1 MVVANKPDHSNMH
14 FAVKPKFADLAMPE
28 KRLPASEGDDDDS
41 VERAASVFLSDFV
54 ALGYE
59 NEQLIAITDTSLI
72 YRASTSWFQGAVSI
86 KLLRSELLESRFAQ
100 KIFSQEAAMVSELN
114 HPNIAPLYD
123 YGIASSGA
131 PYMVNHFVPGW
142 SLREL
147 NMQGVVVEPVSLFIQ
162 ICEGLAF
169 AHSHS
174 VMHGRL
180 SASKIIASPV
190 REDIFVA
197 KIIDF
202 SVAAALRWQLPFSLA
217 SLRAS
222 ASPEECFGQDPDF
235 SSDLYSLGYIMYE
248 TLTGSKPAFNR
259 NKKVI
264 GFSKLRGVSQ
274 LLEPLVVRCLSY
286 ESKDRYASANELLLD
301 LRTIERKIF

>member
-1 MVVANKPDHSNMH
+1 MH
-14 FAVKPKFADLAMPE
+14 FAVKPRAADVAMSE
-28 KRLPASEGDDDDS
+28 RKLPTVCDDESDDAL
-41 VERAASVFLSDFV
+41 ECAASVFLSDF
-54 ALGYE
+54 AGLGYE
-59 NEQLIAITDTSLI
+59 NEQLIAVTDTSLI
-72 YRASTSWFQGAVSI
+72 FRASTSWFQGSVSI

-114 HPNIAPLYD
+114 HPNIAPLYN
-123 YGIASSGA
+123 YGIASNGA

-169 AHSHS
+169 AHSQN

-180 SASKIIASPV
+180 SASKVIASAV
-190 REDIFVA
+190 RKDLFVS

-202 SVAAALRWQLPFSLA
+202 SVTAALRWQLPFSLA
-217 SLRAS
+217 SLRSS

-248 TLTGSKPAFNR
+248 TLTGSKPTFNR
-259 NKKVI
+259 DKKVI

-274 LLEPLVVRCLSY
+274 LLEPLVVRCLAY
-286 ESKDRYASANELLLD
+286 ESKDRYQSANELLFD
-301 LRTIERKIF
+301 LRTIEAKIF